1 MMKLNRTRGY
11 HPFVKQGG
19 KCRIQNAGFLRS
31 FSMVLFSFPLLF
43 PHTAY
48 GDINADLLEAAKT
61 GNTAK
66 VEQLLKQ
73 GADANAKNE
82 NGTTA
87 LMFAAYKS
95 HTGTVEALID
105 ANAETED
112 GWTAVMDAAVFGHTE
127 TVKAFI
133 DAGADVNAKQKDGR
147 TVLMW
152 AVGRGRTENVKAL
165 IDAGADTN
173 AEAED
178 GKTALII
185 AAGEGRAE
193 IVDILKQAGARR

>member
-1 MMKLNRTRGY
+1 MTKLNRTRGY

-48 GDINADLLEAAKT
+48 GDINADLLEAAKI

-73 GADANAKNE
+73 GA
-82 NGTTA
+82 
-87 LMFAAYKS
+87 
-95 HTGTVEALID
+95 D

-173 AEAED
+173 AENED
-178 GKTALII
+178 GKTALMI

-193 IVDILKQAGARR
+193 IVDILKQDGARR